1 MMYGNDDNGSDDGP
15 RDPGEC
21 GGHNSDGGLG
31 GGASGRGEGGK
42 GVGGEGEGDE
52 FDVDMT
58 PETALEGEAEVEC
71 LGAFETLEA
80 FLRSQVELLLI
91 ADGMWLLDCIDY
103 ERVHELLEGDEYRI
117 WRDDFG
123 RVFRRRLPSPPPNA

>member
-1 MMYGNDDNGSDDGP
+1 MMYGNDDNGGDEGTQG
-15 RDPGEC
+15 PGEC
-21 GGHNSDGGLG
+21 GSPG
-31 GGASGRGEGGK
+31 GGQNDGESANGGAA
-42 GVGGEGEGDE
+42 DE

-123 RVFRRRLPSPPPNA
+123 RVFRRRLPSPPDSA

>member
-21 GGHNSDGGLG
+21 GSHNSSGGLG

-42 GVGGEGEGDE
+42 GVGGEGDE
-52 FDVDMT
+52 FDVDIT
-58 PETALEGEAEVEC
+58 PDAALEGEAEVEC

-103 ERVHELLEGDEYRI
+103 ERVHEMLEGDEYRI

-123 RVFRRRLPSPPPNA
+123 RVFRRRLPPPPPNG

>member
-1 MMYGNDDNGSDDGP
+1 MMYGNDDNGDNSGP
-15 RDPGEC
+15 QDPGEC
-21 GGHNSDGGLG
+21 GGSSHPGGAGGGNSGG
-31 GGASGRGEGGK
+31 GGAGSGN
-42 GVGGEGEGDE
+42 GEGDE

-58 PETALEGEAEVEC
+58 PEPALEGEAEVEC

-123 RVFRRRLPSPPPNA
+123 RVFRRRLPPPPCNT

>member
-1 MMYGNDDNGSDDGP
+1 MMYGNDDNGSDDGT

-21 GGHNSDGGLG
+21 GGHDGGGG

-42 GVGGEGEGDE
+42 GAGSEGDE

-103 ERVHELLEGDEYRI
+103 ERVHEMLEGDEYRI